1 MNKYDLA
8 VQNEQY
14 FLGCILSDPSL
25 LDETVLSPNHFI
37 YPQHKELFK
46 TMLSLKKQGEEVSL
60 VALTM
65 LGESTIMKIGGVSY
79 LSQLMNSVPSVHG
92 FKSYEKNILAFYTVQ
107 TAINYANE
115 FLEKTKETHKIQD
128 LTQFISEISKL
139 EADTVA
145 PSVSFKD
152 KLYQRVQQHLSS
164 NPNGLSG
171 THTGF
176 LSLNQLTDGWQ
187 PGDLIVIGARPSMGK
202 TAFALNSALNA
213 CKKANVKVTF
223 FSIEMTEEAI
233 IDRLI
238 ATEGKINLM
247 KLRNINKHFTD
258 SEHDRY
264 QEAVGRLES
273 LDIDIREKENT
284 VPAMRAVVRRNIKA
298 APDKKHVVMI
308 DYLTLIKATESKPN
322 RHTEVE
328 EIVLELKQM
337 AKDFNVPVIVLSQ
350 LSRLLEQRK
359 DKRPMLSDLRESGAI
374 EQAADMVM
382 FLYRDD
388 YYDPESEHKG
398 ITELLIAKNRN
409 GKTGTLMM
417 RFFKETNTF
426 TEVLR

>member
-1 MNKYDLA
+1 MNKYELA

-25 LDETVLSPNHFI
+25 LDETILNPSHFI
-37 YPQHKELFK
+37 HPQHKELFK
-46 TMLSLKKQGEEVSL
+46 TMLSLKKEGGEVSL

-65 LGESTIMKIGGVSY
+65 LGQSTLMKFGGVSY
-79 LSQLMNSVPSVHG
+79 LSQLINSVPSVHG
-92 FKSYEKNILAFYTVQ
+92 FKSYEKNILVFYTVQ

-139 EADTVA
+139 EADTVT

-152 KLYQRVQQHLSS
+152 KLYQRVQQHLNS
-164 NPNGLSG
+164 NSNGLSG

-213 CKKANVKVTF
+213 CKTANVKVTF

-273 LDIDIREKENT
+273 LDIDIRERENT

-308 DYLTLIKATESKPN
+308 DYLTLIKATESKPT
-322 RHTEVE
+322 RHAEVE

-337 AKDFNVPVIVLSQ
+337 AKDFNIPVIVLAQ

-388 YYDPESEHKG
+388 YYNPESEHKG

-426 TEVLR
+426 TEVL